1 MPASSSAP
9 SIGDAGLPVS
19 ELLGNRPTEEQRLVL
34 HAALDER
41 GDALAAWGRWRHAVD
56 FDAVDHGSTR
66 LLPLVYR
73 NLGADAFDAEVAGRL
88 KGLYRRSWSHNQLIF
103 KRAAEAI
110 EVLGAA
116 GIETM
121 VTKGASLAIL
131 SYGDVGVRPMDDVDV
146 LVPIS
151 RTEDAIAALSTAGW
165 SPDHDDPLARTQVH
179 HSLGF
184 AGPDSGNLDLHWF
197 SLWQPAS
204 DAALWRASVPLELG
218 GTETRA
224 PAAADQL
231 LLACVHGTPWSPLP
245 PFRWIA
251 DAATVIRSA
260 GEELDWSHLVA
271 EAERRRLTVAALAAL
286 DYLRREFALAIPAAA
301 LTQLRSLPTS
311 RHERAAFRAACR
323 PDSPQR
329 TLRMAWDRYRRL
341 RDLDTGAPRPGGFIQ
356 FARRFWGLE
365 SVWQLPLHALGALTR
380 RRGRDGA
387 RSEP

>member
-1 MPASSSAP
+1 M
-9 SIGDAGLPVS
+9 S
-19 ELLGNRPTEEQRLVL
+19 EPLGNRPTEEQRLVL

-41 GDALAAWGRWRHAVD
+41 DGALVAWQRWRQAVD
-56 FDAVDHGSTR
+56 LDAVDHGSIR

-73 NLGADAFDAEVAGRL
+73 NLGPDSFDAEVAGRL
-88 KGLYRRSWSHNQLIF
+88 KDLYRSSWSHNQLIF
-103 KRAAEAI
+103 KRAAGAI
-110 EVLGAA
+110 GVLEKA
-116 GIETM
+116 GIETL

-146 LVPIS
+146 LVRID
-151 RTEDAIAALSTAGW
+151 RTEEAIEALSAAGW
-165 SPDHDDPLARTQVH
+165 APDHDDPLAWTRVH

-184 AGPDSGNLDLHWF
+184 AGKDSGNIDLHWF

-218 GTETRA
+218 GVATRA
-224 PAAADQL
+224 PSPADQL

-260 GEELDWSHLVA
+260 GEGLDWEHLFA
-271 EAERRRLTVAALAAL
+271 EAKRRRLSVATLAAL
-286 DYLRREFALAIPAAA
+286 DYLRDEFKLSIPDAA
-301 LTQLRSLPTS
+301 LVQLGAVPVA
-311 RHERAAFRAACR
+311 RHERAAFRAACK
-323 PDSPQR
+323 PDSPVR

-341 RDLDTGAPRPGGFIQ
+341 RDLDTGAPRPHGFIQ

-365 SVWQLPLHALGALTR
+365 SVWQLPLHAAGALGR
-380 RRGRDGA
+380 RRRRD
-387 RSEP
+387 ST

>member
-1 MPASSSAP
+1 M
-9 SIGDAGLPVS
+9 S
-19 ELLGNRPTEEQRLVL
+19 EALGNRPTEEQRLVL
-34 HAALDER
+34 HAALDDKD
-41 GDALAAWGRWRHAVD
+41 GAPAAWERWRQAVE
-56 FDAVDHGSTR
+56 FDAVDHGSAR

-73 NLGADAFDAEVAGRL
+73 NLGPDSFDAEVAGRL

-110 EVLGAA
+110 GVLGQA
-116 GIETM
+116 GIETL

-151 RTEDAIAALSTAGW
+151 RAEDAIAALRAAGW
-165 SPDHDDPLARTQVH
+165 SPDHEDPLAWTQVH

-184 AGPDSGNLDLHWF
+184 AGLDSGNVDLHWF

-204 DAALWRASVPLELG
+204 DAALWRASVPLELAG
-218 GTETRA
+218 VPTRA
-224 PAAADQL
+224 PSAADQL

-286 DYLRREFALAIPAAA
+286 SYLREEFALAIPATA
-301 LTQLRSLPTS
+301 LARLRTLPAS
-311 RHERAAFRAACR
+311 RHERAAFRAACK

-365 SVWQLPLHALGALTR
+365 SVWQLPLHAAGALNR
-380 RRGRDGA
+380 RRGRGAA
-387 RSEP
+387 RSAP